1 MANMHEIGSHKTNI
15 RSEEGQTIVRYHNTD
30 VVKFNCCV
38 IDLNTGGWDTATTKV
53 RMNQTSNQFN
63 LGFKVFQKDYQ
74 WFARITYPA
83 ICIAKV
89 TYGSSCI
96 TVERFDGNRLSFP
109 RPSTRGCNHEG

>member
-74 WFARITYPA
+74 WFA
-83 ICIAKV
+83 KV